1 MPVNSNFKMKI
12 METKKSNEENKDWL
26 ASVQPLSPAE
36 LRTTY
41 GGTIYMMWDS
51 KTNKWYFVIK
61 K

>member
-1 MPVNSNFKMKI
+1 